1 MNIIP
6 IDLSALT
13 DAEKALFFEYRDVL
27 SASWTEVVCFYLRY
41 SSDRQTEQSI
51 EGQLR
56 DLLMYC
62 RLHAYR
68 VAAIY
73 VDRAISAH
81 ASMEKRPAFQMML
94 ADSAT
99 SVWKTVLVYKLDRF
113 ARNREDSM
121 VARIR
126 LRKNGCRVESAKE
139 NISKNPEGIILESVL
154 EGINEYYSEE
164 LRQKVMRGNRESAMK
179 GQTLGGVTPFGYK
192 TENKRLVPDPMTA
205 PVVQE
210 IFTRYAAGDRLVSIA
225 RDLNQ
230 RGYRTT
236 KGHPFGKSSF
246 KTIFRN
252 TRYIGVYKY
261 MDITKEDPSLRIVS
275 DEQWEAVQSKL
286 SDTASAP
293 GRGKARN
300 PYLLSGKLFCGHCGV
315 PMVGECGRGRHGQTY
330 YYYSCANRKGKKSCD
345 KKPVPKEWIEHIVA
359 EDAAALLTDDFIEDV
374 AEKAAQQS
382 EADFRANTRIPALES
397 QIADID
403 SRIRNL
409 TKAIETSGSALD
421 VLVSRLQELT
431 TQKSA
436 LEAELRSES
445 AGVIHLTKEM
455 VIFFLEGVRDK
466 IIQPE
471 NRDAILIRMFVNS
484 VMLYDDGPGFFKFE
498 TAYNLTGIPQKTYKI
513 PINSASAELQK
524 CSDFGRSGV
533 PLDANSNQIQVVGL
547 IFIQTK
553 RHALP

>member
-1 MNIIP
+1 M
-6 IDLSALT
+6 
-13 DAEKALFFEYRDVL
+13 
-27 SASWTEVVCFYLRY
+27 
-41 SSDRQTEQSI
+41 
-51 EGQLR
+51 
-56 DLLMYC
+56 
-62 RLHAYR
+62 
-68 VAAIY
+68 
-73 VDRAISAH
+73 
-81 ASMEKRPAFQMML
+81 
-94 ADSAT
+94 
-99 SVWKTVLVYKLDRF
+99 
-113 ARNREDSM
+113 
-121 VARIR
+121 
-126 LRKNGCRVESAKE
+126 
-139 NISKNPEGIILESVL
+139 
-154 EGINEYYSEE
+154 
-164 LRQKVMRGNRESAMK
+164 
-179 GQTLGGVTPFGYK
+179 
-192 TENKRLVPDPMTA
+192 
-205 PVVQE
+205 
-210 IFTRYAAGDRLVSIA
+210 
-225 RDLNQ
+225 
-230 RGYRTT
+230 
-236 KGHPFGKSSF
+236 
-246 KTIFRN
+246 
-252 TRYIGVYKY
+252 
-261 MDITKEDPSLRIVS
+261 
-275 DEQWEAVQSKL
+275 
-286 SDTASAP
+286 
-293 GRGKARN
+293 
-300 PYLLSGKLFCGHCGV
+300 
-315 PMVGECGRGRHGQTY
+315 
-330 YYYSCANRKGKKSCD
+330 
-345 KKPVPKEWIEHIVA
+345 PKEWIEHIVA

-513 PINSASAELQK
+513 PINSASAEFQK